1 MILFAHVIQDKSL
14 ALIYHTFQFGL
25 KKKKKPI
32 SICLAY
38 DTKSRPLYF
47 V

>member
-25 KKKKKPI
+25 
-32 SICLAY
+32 
-38 DTKSRPLYF
+38 
-47 V
+47 